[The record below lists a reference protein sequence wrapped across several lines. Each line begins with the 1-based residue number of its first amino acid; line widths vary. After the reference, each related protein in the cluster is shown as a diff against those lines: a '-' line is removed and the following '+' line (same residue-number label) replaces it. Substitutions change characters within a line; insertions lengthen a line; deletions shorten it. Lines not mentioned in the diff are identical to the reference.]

1 MFETQSTSSSISLI
15 VGLGNPGAE
24 YERTRHNIGF
34 MAIDRLATSWS
45 ISLGK
50 EKRFYGIFG
59 EERSSNRLAGGKIRL
74 LKPTT
79 FMNLS
84 GQSVRSCADWFKC
97 KPENILVI
105 YDDMD
110 LPLGKLRLRP
120 SGSAGGHNGMKSI
133 ISHLGTQNFPR
144 LRLGIGRGGSKGAQE
159 ESAIATKANQNVTG
173 HVLGGF
179 SSSEN
184 KVVTELL
191 SLTESTVT
199 SILADGFEKAMSLYN
214 SRSIDSSKPD

>member
-1 MFETQSTSSSISLI
+1 MLETQSISLI

-34 MAIDRLATSWS
+34 MAVDRLATSWS

-50 EKRFYGIFG
+50 EKRFYGLFG
-59 EERSSNRLAGGKIRL
+59 EGRLSSRLASSGKIRL

-79 FMNLS
+79 YMNVS
-84 GQSVRSCADWFKC
+84 GQSVRACADWFKGN
-97 KPENILVI
+97 PENILVI

-144 LRLGIGRGGSKGAQE
+144 LRLGIGRGGRGE
-159 ESAIATKANQNVTG
+159 DDNAIASKANQNVTN

-179 SSSEN
+179 SA
-184 KVVTELL
+184 TETKILPEIFN
-191 SLTESTVT
+191 LTESTVT
-199 SILADGFEKAMSLYN
+199 SILADGLEKAMSLYN
-214 SRSIDSSKPD
+214 SRSIDV

>member
-1 MFETQSTSSSISLI
+1 MLETQSISLI

-34 MAIDRLATSWS
+34 MAVDRLATSWS

-59 EERSSNRLAGGKIRL
+59 EGRLSTRLASSGKIRL

-79 FMNLS
+79 YMNVS
-84 GQSVRSCADWFKC
+84 GQSVRACADWFKGN
-97 KPENILVI
+97 PENILVI

-144 LRLGIGRGGSKGAQE
+144 LRLGIGRGGKDDVDC
-159 ESAIATKANQNVTG
+159 AIASKANQNVTN

-179 SSSEN
+179 SASETKILPEIFN
-184 KVVTELL
+184 LA
-191 SLTESTVT
+191 ESTVT
-199 SILADGFEKAMSLYN
+199 SILADGLEKAMSLYN
-214 SRSIDSSKPD
+214 SRSIDI

>member
-1 MFETQSTSSSISLI
+1 MLETQSISLI

-34 MAIDRLATSWS
+34 MAIDRLATAWS
-45 ISLGK
+45 ISIGK

-59 EERSSNRLAGGKIRL
+59 EGRLSTRLASSGKIRL

-79 FMNLS
+79 YMNVS
-84 GQSVRSCADWFKC
+84 GQSVRACADWFKTDP
-97 KPENILVI
+97 KHILVI

-144 LRLGIGRGGSKGAQE
+144 LRLGIGRGGHTDG
-159 ESAIATKANQNVTG
+159 AIATKANQNVTN

-179 SSSEN
+179 TA
-184 KVVTELL
+184 TETKILPEML
-191 SLTESTVT
+191 GLAESTVT
-199 SILADGFEKAMSLYN
+199 SILADGLEKAMSLYN
-214 SRSIDSSKPD
+214 SRSIEF

>member
-1 MFETQSTSSSISLI
+1 MLETQSISLI
-15 VGLGNPGAE
+15 VGLGNPGSE

-34 MAIDRLATSWS
+34 MAIDCLSKSWG

-59 EERSSNRLAGGKIRL
+59 EGKLSSNGKIRL

-79 FMNLS
+79 YMNLS
-84 GQSVRSCADWFKC
+84 GQSVRACADWFKC
-97 KPENILVI
+97 NPENILVI

-144 LRLGIGRGGSKGAQE
+144 LRLGIGRGSNKDSQ
-159 ESAIATKANQNVTG
+159 AIANKVNQNVTN

-179 SSSEN
+179 TASEN
-184 KVVTELL
+184 KIMAELFN
-191 SLTESTVT
+191 LTESAVT
-199 SILADGFEKAMSLYN
+199 SIWSDGLEKTMSLYN
-214 SRSIDSSKPD
+214 SRSVDSQKS

>member
-1 MFETQSTSSSISLI
+1 MLETQSISLI

-24 YERTRHNIGF
+24 YDRTRHNIGF
-34 MAIDRLATSWS
+34 MAIDRLSTSWN

-50 EKRFYGIFG
+50 EKRFYGLFG
-59 EERSSNRLAGGKIRL
+59 EGRLSSRLVGNSKIRL

-79 FMNLS
+79 YMNLS
-84 GQSVRSCADWFKC
+84 GQSVRACADWFKGS
-97 KPENILVI
+97 PANILVV

-133 ISHLGTQNFPR
+133 IAHLGTQNFPR
-144 LRLGIGRGGSKGAQE
+144 LRLGIGRGGRSGSDE
-159 ESAIATKANQNVTG
+159 AIATKANQNVTN

-179 SSSEN
+179 SATET
-184 KVVTELL
+184 KVLPEILNL
-191 SLTESTVT
+191 AESTVT
-199 SILADGFEKAMSLYN
+199 SILADGLEKAMSLYN
-214 SRSIDSSKPD
+214 SRSIDF

>member
-1 MFETQSTSSSISLI
+1 MSEPESISSSISLI

-45 ISLGK
+45 ISIGK

-59 EERSSNRLAGGKIRL
+59 EGRLSSRLASSGKIRL

-84 GQSVRSCADWFKC
+84 GQSVRACADWFKC

-144 LRLGIGRGGSKGAQE
+144 LRLGIGRGGNKGEQE
-159 ESAIATKANQNVTG
+159 EGAIATKANQNVTS

-179 SSSEN
+179 TSSEN
-184 KVVTELL
+184 KIVTELL
-191 SLTESTVT
+191 DLTESTVT

-214 SRSIDSSKPD
+214 SRRP

>member
-1 MFETQSTSSSISLI
+1 
-15 VGLGNPGAE
+15 
-24 YERTRHNIGF
+24 

-59 EERSSNRLAGGKIRL
+59 EGRRSSRLASSGKIRL

-79 FMNLS
+79 YMNVS
-84 GQSVRSCADWFKC
+84 GQSVRACADWFKGN
-97 KPENILVI
+97 PENILVI

-133 ISHLGTQNFPR
+133 ISHLGTQNFAR
-144 LRLGIGRGGSKGAQE
+144 LRLGIGRGGKVDSTD
-159 ESAIATKANQNVTG
+159 SNVAIASKANQNVTN

-179 SSSEN
+179 SATEN
-184 KVVTELL
+184 KVLPEILNL
-191 SLTESTVT
+191 AESTVT
-199 SILADGFEKAMSLYN
+199 SILADGLEKAMSLHN
-214 SRSIDSSKPD
+214 SRSIDF

>member
-1 MFETQSTSSSISLI
+1 M
-15 VGLGNPGAE
+15 GLGNPGAE

-34 MAIDRLATSWS
+34 MAVDRLATSWS

-59 EERSSNRLAGGKIRL
+59 EGRLSPRLASSGKIRL

-79 FMNLS
+79 YMNVS
-84 GQSVRSCADWFKC
+84 GQSVRACADWFKGN
-97 KPENILVI
+97 PENILVI

-144 LRLGIGRGGSKGAQE
+144 LRLGIGRGGKNDIDG
-159 ESAIATKANQNVTG
+159 AIASKANQNVTS

-179 SSSEN
+179 ST
-184 KVVTELL
+184 TETKILPEIFDL
-191 SLTESTVT
+191 AESTVT
-199 SILADGFEKAMSLYN
+199 SILADGLEKAMSLYN
-214 SRSIDSSKPD
+214 SRSIDI

>member
-1 MFETQSTSSSISLI
+1 MLETQSISLI

-34 MAIDRLATSWS
+34 MAVDRLATSWS

-59 EERSSNRLAGGKIRL
+59 EGRLSPRLASSGKIRL

-79 FMNLS
+79 YMNVS
-84 GQSVRSCADWFKC
+84 GQSVRACADWFKGN
-97 KPENILVI
+97 PENILVI

-144 LRLGIGRGGSKGAQE
+144 LRLGIGRGGKNDIDG
-159 ESAIATKANQNVTG
+159 AIASKANQNVTS

-179 SSSEN
+179 STAET
-184 KVVTELL
+184 KILPEIFDLA
-191 SLTESTVT
+191 ESTVT
-199 SILADGFEKAMSLYN
+199 SILADGLEKAMSLYN
-214 SRSIDSSKPD
+214 SRSIDI

>member
-1 MFETQSTSSSISLI
+1 MLETQSISLI

-59 EERSSNRLAGGKIRL
+59 EGRRSSRLASSGGKIRL

-79 FMNLS
+79 YMNVS
-84 GQSVRSCADWFKC
+84 GQSVRACADWFKGN
-97 KPENILVI
+97 PENILVI

-144 LRLGIGRGGSKGAQE
+144 LRLGIGRGGKADSADSNG
-159 ESAIATKANQNVTG
+159 AIASKANQNVTN

-179 SSSEN
+179 SATEN
-184 KVVTELL
+184 KVLPEILNL
-191 SLTESTVT
+191 AESTVT
-199 SILADGFEKAMSLYN
+199 SILADGLEKAMSLHN
-214 SRSIDSSKPD
+214 SRSIDF

>member
-1 MFETQSTSSSISLI
+1 MLETQSISLI

-34 MAIDRLATSWS
+34 MAVDRLATSWS

-59 EERSSNRLAGGKIRL
+59 EGRLSPRLASSGKIRL

-79 FMNLS
+79 YMNVS
-84 GQSVRSCADWFKC
+84 GQSVRACADWFKGN
-97 KPENILVI
+97 PENILVI

-144 LRLGIGRGGSKGAQE
+144 LRLGIGRGGKNDIDGAI
-159 ESAIATKANQNVTG
+159 SSKANQNVTN

-179 SSSEN
+179 ST
-184 KVVTELL
+184 TETKILPEIFDL
-191 SLTESTVT
+191 AESTVT
-199 SILADGFEKAMSLYN
+199 SILADGLEKAMSLYN
-214 SRSIDSSKPD
+214 SRSIDI

>member
-1 MFETQSTSSSISLI
+1 MLENQSISLI
-15 VGLGNPGAE
+15 VGLGNPGTE

-34 MAIDRLATSWS
+34 MAVDALASDWS

-59 EERSSNRLAGGKIRL
+59 EGRISSTFGHSGKIRL

-79 FMNLS
+79 YMNLS
-84 GQSVRSCADWFKC
+84 GQAVRACADWFKC
-97 KPENILVI
+97 SPANILVI

-144 LRLGIGRGGSKGAQE
+144 LRLGIGRGGSNNNDNQ
-159 ESAIATKANQNVTG
+159 AIATKANQNVTNF
-173 HVLGGF
+173 VLSGF
-179 SSSEN
+179 TDAEN
-184 KVVTELL
+184 KVLPEVFAL
-191 SLTESTVT
+191 SNSAVT
-199 SILADGFEKAMSLYN
+199 SILRDGLEKTMSLYN
-214 SRSIDSSKPD
+214 SRSIDF

>member
-1 MFETQSTSSSISLI
+1 MPDHQATCLI
-15 VGLGNPGAE
+15 VGLGNPGQE
-24 YERTRHNIGF
+24 YEQTRHNIGF
-34 MAIDRLATSWS
+34 MAIDHLANSWN

-59 EERSSNRLAGGKIRL
+59 EGRLSSAVGGKVRL

-79 FMNLS
+79 YMNLS
-84 GQSVRSCADWFKC
+84 GQSVQSCADWFKC
-97 KPENILVI
+97 EPHQVLVI

-133 ISHLGTQNFPR
+133 ISRLGTQEFPR
-144 LRLGIGRGGSKGAQE
+144 LRLGIGRAAHNRGNDDSKAV
-159 ESAIATKANQNVTG
+159 IN

-179 SSSEN
+179 SKSEQQ
-184 KVVTELL
+184 VLPDIL
-191 SLTESTVT
+191 RLTEKAID
-199 SILADGFEKAMSLYN
+199 SILTQGIAKTMSLYN
-214 SRSIDSSKPD
+214 NQAIQISSLD

>member
-1 MFETQSTSSSISLI
+1 MLDNQSISLI
-15 VGLGNPGAE
+15 VGLGNPGLE

-34 MAIDRLATSWS
+34 MAIDRLASDWS

-59 EERSSNRLAGGKIRL
+59 EGRLSSRLASNGKIRL
-74 LKPTT
+74 IKPTT
-79 FMNLS
+79 YMNVS
-84 GQSVRSCADWFKC
+84 GQSVRACADWFKC
-97 KPENILVI
+97 NPENILVI

-120 SGSAGGHNGMKSI
+120 SGSAGGHNGIKSL

-144 LRLGIGRGGSKGAQE
+144 LRLGIGRGDNRSSQSSA
-159 ESAIATKANQNVTG
+159 AIATKANQNVTN

-179 SSSEN
+179 TPSEN
-184 KVVTELL
+184 KVVNEVLEITT
-191 SLTESTVT
+191 SAVT
-199 SILADGFEKAMSLYN
+199 SILADGLEKSMSLYN
-214 SRSIDSSKPD
+214 SLSVDTSNS

>member
-1 MFETQSTSSSISLI
+1 MLETQSNSPSISLI

-34 MAIDRLATSWS
+34 MAIDRLATSCS

-59 EERSSNRLAGGKIRL
+59 EGRSSSRLAGGGKMRL

-84 GQSVRSCADWFKC
+84 GQSVRACADWFKC

-144 LRLGIGRGGSKGAQE
+144 LRLGIGRGGRGQE
-159 ESAIATKANQNVTG
+159 EGAIATKANQNVTG

-191 SLTESTVT
+191 ALTESTVT

-214 SRSIDSSKPD
+214 SRSIDSP

>member
-1 MFETQSTSSSISLI
+1 MLEDTSISLI
-15 VGLGNPGAE
+15 VGLGNPGSE

-34 MAIDRLATSWS
+34 MAIDRLASDWS

-59 EERSSNRLAGGKIRL
+59 EGRLAAQSRHQSKIRL

-79 FMNLS
+79 YMNLS
-84 GQSVRSCADWFKC
+84 GQSVRACADWFKC
-97 KPENILVI
+97 EPHNILII

-133 ISHLGTQNFPR
+133 ISHLGTQDFPR
-144 LRLGIGRGGSKGAQE
+144 LRLGIGRGGKG
-159 ESAIATKANQNVTG
+159 STTDGGAIATKANQNVTG

-191 SLTESTVT
+191 ALTASVT
-199 SILADGFEKAMSLYN
+199 GHILTDGIAKTMSLFN
-214 SRSIDSSKPD
+214 NRSVEI

>member
-1 MFETQSTSSSISLI
+1 MLETKSISPSIELI

-34 MAIDRLATSWS
+34 MAIDRFATSSS

-59 EERSSNRLAGGKIRL
+59 EGRSSSRLASSGKIRL

-84 GQSVRSCADWFKC
+84 GQSVRACADWFKC

-144 LRLGIGRGGSKGAQE
+144 LRLGIGRGGNKGEFE
-159 ESAIATKANQNVTG
+159 EGAIATKANQNVTS

-179 SSSEN
+179 TASEN
-184 KVVTELL
+184 KIVTDLL
-191 SLTESTVT
+191 QLTESTVT

-214 SRSIDSSKPD
+214 SRAL

>member
-1 MFETQSTSSSISLI
+1 MLENQSISLI
-15 VGLGNPGAE
+15 VGLGNPGTE

-34 MAIDRLATSWS
+34 MAVDALAKDWS

-59 EERSSNRLAGGKIRL
+59 EGRLSSSLAHNGKIRL

-79 FMNLS
+79 YMNLS
-84 GQSVRSCADWFKC
+84 GQAVRACADWFKC
-97 KPENILVI
+97 SPENILVV

-144 LRLGIGRGGSKGAQE
+144 LRLGIGRGGSKDNQ
-159 ESAIATKANQNVTG
+159 AIATKSNQNVTN

-179 SSSEN
+179 TATEN
-184 KVVTELL
+184 KVLPEVLAL
-191 SLTESTVT
+191 GNSTVT
-199 SILADGFEKAMSLYN
+199 SILRDGLEKTMSLYN
-214 SRSIDSSKPD
+214 SRSIDF

>member
-1 MFETQSTSSSISLI
+1 MLETQSISLI

-50 EKRFYGIFG
+50 EKRFYGLFG
-59 EERSSNRLAGGKIRL
+59 EGRLSSRLASSGKIRL

-79 FMNLS
+79 YMNVS
-84 GQSVRSCADWFKC
+84 GQSVRACADWFKGN
-97 KPENILVI
+97 PENILVV

-144 LRLGIGRGGSKGAQE
+144 LRLGIGRGSKDDGDI
-159 ESAIATKANQNVTG
+159 AIASKANQNVTN

-179 SSSEN
+179 SA
-184 KVVTELL
+184 TETKILPEIFNL
-191 SLTESTVT
+191 AESTVT
-199 SILADGFEKAMSLYN
+199 SILADGLEKAMSLYN
-214 SRSIDSSKPD
+214 SRSIDV

>member
-1 MFETQSTSSSISLI
+1 MLETKSISPSIELI

-34 MAIDRLATSWS
+34 MAIDHFATSLS

-59 EERSSNRLAGGKIRL
+59 EGRSSSRLASSGKIRL

-84 GQSVRSCADWFKC
+84 GQSVRACADWFKC

-133 ISHLGTQNFPR
+133 ISQLGTQNFPR
-144 LRLGIGRGGSKGAQE
+144 LRLGIGRGGNKGEHE
-159 ESAIATKANQNVTG
+159 EGAIATKANQNVTS

-179 SSSEN
+179 TASEN
-184 KVVTELL
+184 KIVTELL
-191 SLTESTVT
+191 QLTESTVT

-214 SRSIDSSKPD
+214 SRAL

>member
-1 MFETQSTSSSISLI
+1 MLETQSISLI
-15 VGLGNPGAE
+15 VGLGNPGTE

-34 MAIDRLATSWS
+34 MTVDRLATSWN

-59 EERSSNRLAGGKIRL
+59 EGRLSTRLASSGKIRL

-79 FMNLS
+79 YMNVS
-84 GQSVRSCADWFKC
+84 GQSVRACADWFKGN
-97 KPENILVI
+97 PENILVI

-144 LRLGIGRGGSKGAQE
+144 LRLGIGRGGKNDVDG
-159 ESAIATKANQNVTG
+159 AIASKAKQNVTN

-179 SSSEN
+179 STSETKILPEIFN
-184 KVVTELL
+184 LA
-191 SLTESTVT
+191 ESTVT
-199 SILADGFEKAMSLYN
+199 SILADGLEKSMSLYN
-214 SRSIDSSKPD
+214 SRSIDI

>member
-1 MFETQSTSSSISLI
+1 MLENHSISLI
-15 VGLGNPGAE
+15 VGLGNPGTE

-34 MAIDRLATSWS
+34 MAADALASDWS

-59 EERSSNRLAGGKIRL
+59 EGRIFSTFGHSGKIRL

-79 FMNLS
+79 YMNLS
-84 GQSVRSCADWFKC
+84 GQAVRACADWFKC
-97 KPENILVI
+97 SPANILVI

-144 LRLGIGRGGSKGAQE
+144 LRLGIGRGGSNNNDNQ
-159 ESAIATKANQNVTG
+159 AIATKANQNVTNF
-173 HVLGGF
+173 VLSGF
-179 SSSEN
+179 TDAEN
-184 KVVTELL
+184 KVLPEVFAL
-191 SLTESTVT
+191 SNSAVT
-199 SILADGFEKAMSLYN
+199 SILRDGLEKTMSLYN
-214 SRSIDSSKPD
+214 SRSIDF

>member
-1 MFETQSTSSSISLI
+1 MLETQSISLI

-34 MAIDRLATSWS
+34 MAVDRLATSWS

-59 EERSSNRLAGGKIRL
+59 EGRLSPRLASSGKIRL

-79 FMNLS
+79 YMNVS
-84 GQSVRSCADWFKC
+84 GQSVRACADWFKGN
-97 KPENILVI
+97 PENILVI

-144 LRLGIGRGGSKGAQE
+144 LRLGIGRGGKNDSDG
-159 ESAIATKANQNVTG
+159 AIASKANQNVTS

-179 SSSEN
+179 ST
-184 KVVTELL
+184 TETKILPEIFDL
-191 SLTESTVT
+191 AESTVT
-199 SILADGFEKAMSLYN
+199 SILADGLEKAMSLYN
-214 SRSIDSSKPD
+214 SRSIDI

>member
-1 MFETQSTSSSISLI
+1 MLEAQSILLI
-15 VGLGNPGAE
+15 VGLGNPGTE

-34 MAIDRLATSWS
+34 MSISSLATTWNV
-45 ISLGK
+45 SLGK
-50 EKRFYGIFG
+50 EKRFCGIFG
-59 EERSSNRLAGGKIRL
+59 EGRLSNQLASSGKIRL

-79 FMNLS
+79 YMNAS
-84 GQSVRSCADWFKC
+84 GQSVRACADWFKC
-97 KPENILVI
+97 SPENILVI

-144 LRLGIGRGGSKGAQE
+144 LRLGIGRGGHGD
-159 ESAIATKANQNVTG
+159 IATKANQNVTN

-179 SSSEN
+179 SAMEA
-184 KVVTELL
+184 KALPEIL
-191 SLTESTVT
+191 SLSESVVI
-199 SILADGFEKAMSLYN
+199 SILQHGLEKAMSLYN
-214 SRSIDSSKPD
+214 NRDVEV

>member
-1 MFETQSTSSSISLI
+1 MLENQSISLI
-15 VGLGNPGAE
+15 VGLGNPGTE

-34 MAIDRLATSWS
+34 MAVDALAKDWS

-59 EERSSNRLAGGKIRL
+59 EGRLSSSLAHNGKIRL

-79 FMNLS
+79 YMNLS
-84 GQSVRSCADWFKC
+84 GQAVRACADWFKC
-97 KPENILVI
+97 SPENILVI

-144 LRLGIGRGGSKGAQE
+144 LRLGIGRGGNKDNQ
-159 ESAIATKANQNVTG
+159 AIATKANQNVTN

-179 SSSEN
+179 TATEN
-184 KVVTELL
+184 KVLPEVLAL
-191 SLTESTVT
+191 GNSTVT
-199 SILADGFEKAMSLYN
+199 SILRDGLEKTMSLYN
-214 SRSIDSSKPD
+214 SRSIDF

>member
-1 MFETQSTSSSISLI
+1 MLETQSISLI
-15 VGLGNPGAE
+15 VGLGNPGTE

-59 EERSSNRLAGGKIRL
+59 EGRLSIRLASSGKIRL

-79 FMNLS
+79 YMNVS
-84 GQSVRSCADWFKC
+84 GQSVRACADWFKGN
-97 KPENILVI
+97 PANILVI

-144 LRLGIGRGGSKGAQE
+144 LRLGIGRGGKVDGDNN
-159 ESAIATKANQNVTG
+159 AIASKANQNVTN

-179 SSSEN
+179 SSAET
-184 KVVTELL
+184 KILPEILDL
-191 SLTESTVT
+191 AESTVT
-199 SILADGFEKAMSLYN
+199 SILVDGLEKAMSQYN
-214 SRSIDSSKPD
+214 SRSIDV

>member
-1 MFETQSTSSSISLI
+1 MSEPESISSSISLI

-59 EERSSNRLAGGKIRL
+59 EGRLSSRLASSGKIRL

-84 GQSVRSCADWFKC
+84 GQSVRACADWFKC

-133 ISHLGTQNFPR
+133 ISHLGTPKFPR
-144 LRLGIGRGGSKGAQE
+144 LRLGIGRGGNKGEQE
-159 ESAIATKANQNVTG
+159 EGAIATKANQNVTS

-179 SSSEN
+179 TSSEN
-184 KVVTELL
+184 KIVTELL
-191 SLTESTVT
+191 DLTESTVT
-199 SILADGFEKAMSLYN
+199 TILADGFEKAMSLYN
-214 SRSIDSSKPD
+214 SRTL

>member
-1 MFETQSTSSSISLI
+1 MLENQSISLI
-15 VGLGNPGAE
+15 VGLGNPGTE

-34 MAIDRLATSWS
+34 MAVDALATDWS

-59 EERSSNRLAGGKIRL
+59 EGRISSTFGHSGKIRL

-79 FMNLS
+79 YMNLS
-84 GQSVRSCADWFKC
+84 GQAVRACADWFKC
-97 KPENILVI
+97 SPESILVI

-144 LRLGIGRGGSKGAQE
+144 LRLGIGRGGNNNDNQE
-159 ESAIATKANQNVTG
+159 IATKANQNVTNY
-173 HVLGGF
+173 VLGGF
-179 SSSEN
+179 TATEN
-184 KVVTELL
+184 KVLPEVFAL
-191 SLTESTVT
+191 SNSAVT
-199 SILADGFEKAMSLYN
+199 SILRDGLEKTMSLYN
-214 SRSIDSSKPD
+214 SRSVDF

>member
-1 MFETQSTSSSISLI
+1 MLETQSISLI

-50 EKRFYGIFG
+50 EKRFYGLFG
-59 EERSSNRLAGGKIRL
+59 EGRLSPRLASSGKIRL

-79 FMNLS
+79 YMNVS
-84 GQSVRSCADWFKC
+84 GQSVRACADWFKGN
-97 KPENILVI
+97 PENILVI

-144 LRLGIGRGGSKGAQE
+144 LRLGIGRGGKNDVDG
-159 ESAIATKANQNVTG
+159 AIASKANQNVTN

-179 SSSEN
+179 SN
-184 KVVTELL
+184 TETKILPEIFNL
-191 SLTESTVT
+191 AESTVI
-199 SILADGFEKAMSLYN
+199 SILADGLEKAMSLCN
-214 SRSIDSSKPD
+214 SRSIDI

>member
-1 MFETQSTSSSISLI
+1 MLEDTSISLI
-15 VGLGNPGAE
+15 VGLGNPGTE

-34 MAIDRLATSWS
+34 MAVDRLAADWS

-59 EERSSNRLAGGKIRL
+59 EGRLATQSRHQGKIRL

-79 FMNLS
+79 YMNLS
-84 GQSVRSCADWFKC
+84 GQAVRSCADWFKC
-97 KPENILVI
+97 SPHNILVI

-133 ISHLGTQNFPR
+133 ISHLGTQDFPR
-144 LRLGIGRGGSKGAQE
+144 LRLGIGRGGKGNANDVG
-159 ESAIATKANQNVTG
+159 AIATKANQNVTG

-179 SSSEN
+179 SNSEN

-191 SLTESTVT
+191 TLTASVT
-199 SILADGFEKAMSLYN
+199 SHVLTDGIAKTMSLFN
-214 SRSIDSSKPD
+214 NRSVEI

>member
-1 MFETQSTSSSISLI
+1 MLETQSISLI

-34 MAIDRLATSWS
+34 MAVDRLATSWS

-59 EERSSNRLAGGKIRL
+59 EGRLSPRLASSGKIRL

-79 FMNLS
+79 YMNVS
-84 GQSVRSCADWFKC
+84 GQSVRACADWFKGN
-97 KPENILVI
+97 PENILVI

-144 LRLGIGRGGSKGAQE
+144 LRLGIGRGGKNDING
-159 ESAIATKANQNVTG
+159 AIASKANQNVTS

-179 SSSEN
+179 ST
-184 KVVTELL
+184 TETKILPEIFDL
-191 SLTESTVT
+191 AESTVT
-199 SILADGFEKAMSLYN
+199 SILADGLEKAMSLYN
-214 SRSIDSSKPD
+214 SRSIDI